1 MYPYGAE
8 FSDQLI
14 VDEDSRVNLGYLTT
28 LLDGV
33 TVGHDQLVEKLGS
46 RGGWARTYRL
56 DRASPGGTPRARE
69 FLGVGGQPP
78 EALWEPRIDD
88 RQAGKGLGRVPGD
101 TVEQLGPRS
110 DPVSVAA
117 HRLDRAALLRV
128 DVLAGTRIRRVNPE
142 KSVANDTWRP

>member
-128 DVLAGTRIRRVNPE
+128 DVLAGILRPRVFL
-142 KSVANDTWRP
+142 DT